1 MLTYLLHR
9 PTFFEK
15 VNIEVCRNCA
25 SPNMSIKDLV
35 ENPLLTAAF
44 DETLRLVS
52 GASSARTVKSP
63 TQLGEKTLRKDVKLL
78 MPYRQLHFDAEIFG
92 PRVKEFHPER
102 FLDNQTLGRSPN
114 FKPFGGGTT
123 YCSGRFIAK
132 REVLYFVAQLLH
144 KYDVG
149 LADPN
154 ATLPRLDE
162 QKPSLGVLEPI
173 KGDDTLITITPKL
186 IS

>member
-1 MLTYLLHR
+1 M
-9 PTFFEK
+9 K
-15 VNIEVCRNCA
+15 IN
-25 SPNMSIKDLV
+25 DLV

-44 DETLRLVS
+44 DETLRLAS

-63 TQLGEKTLRKDVKLL
+63 TQLGDKILQKDTKLI
-78 MPYRQLHFDAEIFG
+78 MPYRQLHSDAEVFG
-92 PRVKEFHPER
+92 PQVREFHPER
-102 FLDNQTLGRSPN
+102 FLDNEALGRSPN
-114 FKPFGGGTT
+114 FKPFGGGVT

-154 ATLPRLDE
+154 QGLPRLDE

-173 KGDDTLITITPKL
+173 KGDDTLITIKPK
-186 IS
+186 SVS